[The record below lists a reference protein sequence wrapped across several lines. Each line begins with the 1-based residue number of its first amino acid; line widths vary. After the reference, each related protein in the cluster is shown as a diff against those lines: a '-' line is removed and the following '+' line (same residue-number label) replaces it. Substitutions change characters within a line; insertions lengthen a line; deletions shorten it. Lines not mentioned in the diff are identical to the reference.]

1 MSNDLYKQKGSQP
14 YTGATGLPI
23 LYFDKIW
30 THCLKL
36 LAELILVS
44 TTARDFYIDTSSRI

>member
-30 THCLKL
+30 THCIKF